1 MKRIL
6 AIGLLLTAVAAGA
19 VGWSFAAN
27 QKEQKKKEPALAKFM
42 RGKLTASNQILEG
55 LVTENFDL
63 VAKGAETLEKM
74 SQAEQWRVSND
85 PIYGQF
91 SREFH
96 RTAQQLKKDAATGKI
111 DAVALTWIKTTMNCI
126 ECHKFTKGMLIS
138 EP

>member
-1 MKRIL
+1 MKRNL
-6 AIGLLLTAVAAGA
+6 TIGLLLAVVAAGA
-19 VGWSFAAN
+19 VGWSFAAD
-27 QKEQKKKEPALAKFM
+27 QKAQKKKEAALAKFM

-63 VAKGAETLEKM
+63 VSKGAETLEKM

-85 PIYGQF
+85 QIYRQF
-91 SREFH
+91 SEEFR

-111 DAVALTWIKTTMNCI
+111 DAASLTWIKTTMNCI

-138 EP
+138 QP